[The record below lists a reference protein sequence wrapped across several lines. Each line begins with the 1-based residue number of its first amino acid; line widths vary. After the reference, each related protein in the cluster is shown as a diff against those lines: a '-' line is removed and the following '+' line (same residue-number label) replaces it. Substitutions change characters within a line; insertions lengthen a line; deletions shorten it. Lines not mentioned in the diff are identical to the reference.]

1 MAVWARRHLTI
12 WITAATTTQG
22 ALLAV
27 TTMLMQLPGQSD
39 SVITACIGIVLLL
52 AVLSI
57 VLPVIGARIER
68 KNQTAE
74 ELDDKQR
81 YVTTRVLRGSAGE
94 LPRLG
99 QLSATDFGVTPTQ
112 YTNSGR
118 DPYVPREP
126 DDTQI
131 RNALSASG
139 PPYPFVL
146 VWGNTKAGK
155 SRTTAEA
162 IRAVFAEHTTVL
174 LPASGTALAE
184 LALSEDTLSFGE
196 GPTVVYLD
204 DITVADLE
212 ALTPAVLDAVACQ
225 AVLVATMT
233 AGRRGQILKS
243 GTDITRIART
253 ALSRT
258 HRDGQGHELVFRPPT
273 DAEREHAEALYPGET
288 FRGSIAE
295 TLVGA
300 TELFAK
306 YKAGPDDN
314 PAGYAIV
321 QAAVDCR
328 RAGLSRPVTDAEL
341 LRLFALYLPAIRAGV
356 PATSDAFQHGL
367 RTWAT
372 VPVSSQ
378 VALLTA
384 DIGNGE
390 AGWKVLDHIVSADE
404 GALFGQAA
412 RPIHTD
418 LWTELISIVNPSDA
432 RKIMY
437 AAENRG
443 DRRHAITAGRKA
455 ATSLHLEE
463 ASVSAGY
470 LGILLAEQGDAEAAA
485 DAFRQA
491 TRSRNPDRVSMA
503 TLQLGI
509 MLSRQGKI
517 EAAADAFHQVI
528 HSRHPDTGPL
538 AALVCGKMF
547 EEHGDLD
554 AAQDAYWQAIR
565 SYHPEH
571 APVAELNLGALLA
584 QSGEL
589 SAAGEAF
596 RRVIA
601 SGHPDKAPH
610 AAVNLGIVLAN
621 QGELEAA
628 ERVFR
633 QAIASGHTRHAPRAA
648 LCLDKVLAFQ
658 REGGALG
665 NGPRSVAAPDGGSP
679 VVEVGQGVDE
689 VPPPESTASG
699 GVPST
704 SG

>member
-1 MAVWARRHLTI
+1 MADREDARRSTATRLAVWARRHLTI
-12 WITAATTTQG
+12 WITVATTTQA
-22 ALLAV
+22 ALLAI

-52 AVLSI
+52 AALSV
-57 VLPVIGARIER
+57 VLPLIGARAER
-68 KNQTAE
+68 KARTAE
-74 ELDDKQR
+74 ELDDKRR

-112 YTNSGR
+112 YTTSGR

-131 RNALSASG
+131 RDALSAPG

-155 SRTTAEA
+155 SRITTEA
-162 IRAVFAEHTTVL
+162 IRAVFPEDTVVL
-174 LPASGTALAE
+174 LPASGAALAE
-184 LALSEDTLSFGE
+184 LALSDNALPSGE
-196 GPTVVYLD
+196 GPAVVHLD

-212 ALTPAVLDAVACQ
+212 VLTPAVLDAVARQ

-243 GTDITRIART
+243 GTDSTRVART
-253 ALSRT
+253 ALSRA

-273 DAEREHAEALYPGET
+273 DAEREQAEALYPGET

-300 TELFAK
+300 IELFAK
-306 YKAGPDDN
+306 YKAGPDDD
-314 PAGYAIV
+314 PAGCAIV

-328 RAGLSRPVTDAEL
+328 RAGLTRPVTDAEL
-341 LRLFALYLPAIRAGV
+341 SRLFALYLPAIRAGV
-356 PATSDAFQHGL
+356 PATPDTFQQGL
-367 RTWAT
+367 RTWAA

-384 DIGNGE
+384 DTGDGE
-390 AGWKVLDHIVSADE
+390 AGWKALDHIVSADE
-404 GALFGQAA
+404 GA
-412 RPIHTD
+412 RPIHPG
-418 LWTELISIVNPSDA
+418 LWAELISIVDPSDA
-432 RKIMY
+432 RAIMY
-437 AAENRG
+437 GAENRG
-443 DRRHAITAGRKA
+443 EREHAIAAGRKA
-455 ATSLHLEE
+455 ATSPHLEE
-463 ASVSAGY
+463 AAVSAGY
-470 LGILLAEQGDAEAAA
+470 LGILLAGQGEVEASA

-491 TRSRNPDRVSMA
+491 ARSQNADRSSMA

-509 MLSRQGKI
+509 ALSKQGKI
-517 EAAADAFHQVI
+517 EAATDAFHQVI
-528 HSRHPDTGPL
+528 HSRNPHTAPL
-538 AALVCGKMF
+538 AALVCGKML

-565 SYHPEH
+565 SYHPDH
-571 APVAELNLGALLA
+571 APRAELNLGALLA
-584 QSGEL
+584 HAGEL

-601 SGHPDKAPH
+601 SNHPDSAPH
-610 AAVNLGIVLAN
+610 AALNLGIVLASR
-621 QGELEAA
+621 GELEAA
-628 ERVFR
+628 EQAFR
-633 QAIASGHTRHAPRAA
+633 QAIASGHPRHAPPAA
-648 LCLDKVLAFQ
+648 LGLDQVLALRRGEAPF
-658 REGGALG
+658 GAT
-665 NGPRSVAAPDGGSP
+665 PDGGS
-679 VVEVGQGVDE
+679 EGDE
-689 VPPPESTASG
+689 VPPPEG

>member
-1 MAVWARRHLTI
+1 MADRGDARRSTATRLAVWARRHLTI
-12 WITAATTTQG
+12 WITVATTTQA
-22 ALLAV
+22 ALLAI

-52 AVLSI
+52 AALSV
-57 VLPVIGARIER
+57 VLPLIGARAER
-68 KNQTAE
+68 KARTAE
-74 ELDDKQR
+74 ELDDKRR

-112 YTNSGR
+112 YTTSGR

-126 DDTQI
+126 DDAQI
-131 RNALSASG
+131 RDALSAPG

-155 SRTTAEA
+155 SRITAEA
-162 IRAVFAEHTTVL
+162 IRAVFPEDTVVL
-174 LPASGTALAE
+174 LPASGAALAE
-184 LALSEDTLSFGE
+184 LALSEDALPSGE
-196 GPTVVYLD
+196 GPAVVHLD

-212 ALTPAVLDAVACQ
+212 VLTPAVLDAVARQ

-243 GTDITRIART
+243 GTDSTRVART
-253 ALSRT
+253 ALSRA

-273 DAEREHAEALYPGET
+273 DAEREQAEALYPGET

-300 TELFAK
+300 IELFAK
-306 YKAGPDDN
+306 YKAGPDDD
-314 PAGYAIV
+314 PAGCAIV

-328 RAGLSRPVTDAEL
+328 RAGLTRPVTDAEL
-341 LRLFALYLPAIRAGV
+341 SRLFALYLPVIRAGV
-356 PATSDAFQHGL
+356 PATPDTFQQGL
-367 RTWAT
+367 RTWAA

-384 DIGNGE
+384 DTGDGE
-390 AGWKVLDHIVSADE
+390 AGWTALDHIVSADE
-404 GALFGQAA
+404 GA
-412 RPIHTD
+412 RPIHPG
-418 LWTELISIVNPSDA
+418 LWPELISIVDPSDA
-432 RKIMY
+432 RAIMY
-437 AAENRG
+437 GAENRG
-443 DRRHAITAGRKA
+443 EREHAIAAGRKA
-455 ATSLHLEE
+455 ATSPHLEE
-463 ASVSAGY
+463 AAVSAGY
-470 LGILLAEQGDAEAAA
+470 LGILLAEQGEVEASA

-491 TRSRNPDRVSMA
+491 ARSQNADRSSMA

-509 MLSRQGKI
+509 ALSKQGKI
-517 EAAADAFHQVI
+517 EAATDAFHQVI
-528 HSRHPDTGPL
+528 HSRNPHTAPL
-538 AALVCGKMF
+538 AALVCGKML

-565 SYHPEH
+565 SYHPDH
-571 APVAELNLGALLA
+571 APRAELNLGALLA
-584 QSGEL
+584 HAGEL

-601 SGHPDKAPH
+601 SNHPDSAPH
-610 AAVNLGIVLAN
+610 AALNLGIVLASR
-621 QGELEAA
+621 GELAAA
-628 ERVFR
+628 EQAFR
-633 QAIASGHTRHAPRAA
+633 QAIASGHPRHAPPAA
-648 LCLDKVLAFQ
+648 LGLDQVLAL
-658 REGGALG
+658 RRGEGSLGAT
-665 NGPRSVAAPDGGSP
+665 PDGGSA
-679 VVEVGQGVDE
+679 GDE
-689 VPPPESTASG
+689 VPPPEG